1 MQIPCIE
8 RNAIGAVKAV
18 HACRMPLNETE
29 GHQVS
34 LDQVI
39 KTMYQT
45 GMDMQSRYK
54 ETSLA
59 GLALNAIEC

>member
-8 RNAIGAVKAV
+8 RNAMGAVKAV
-18 HACRMPLNETE
+18 QACRIAMHETD
-29 GHQVS
+29 GHKVS

-39 KTMYQT
+39 RTMYLT
-45 GMDMQSRYK
+45 GLDMQSRYK

-59 GLALNAIEC
+59 GLALNIIEC